1 MRYYLSDFEN
11 YISQNKLQ
19 NLPDKTLNIITQ
31 LASQV
36 GAPEYVKTPQFKP
49 NYTNF
54 NRRRKKEN
62 EFIDDNDWETF
73 RNFQTTEI
81 VKHEGL
87 DINLH
92 KMRKSLNILTSK
104 NYSKILNEIVE
115 EFDFVMKNKTP
126 NDVLVISNLFY
137 EIVSTNTLYSN
148 LSAKLFKELYDKTD
162 NFKKILDQNVK
173 NIELKINN
181 IKYIDPDIDYDLFC
195 DNNKN
200 NEKIRG
206 EFLFLSN
213 LVKIDVVSID
223 CAINIIDILFTI
235 LNKYIEEKDK
245 KNEIDELS
253 EIIYIFV
260 SNVFNLIKNFD
271 NEKSNN
277 IFSTIEN
284 ISKMKMKTTPGISNK
299 CIFKHMD
306 LLDELS

>member
-11 YISQNKLQ
+11 YISQTKLQ

-49 NYTNF
+49 NYTNL

-115 EFDFVMKNKTP
+115 EFDFVIKNKTP

-148 LSAKLFKELYDKTD
+148 LCAKLFKELFDKTD

-245 KNEIDELS
+245 KNEIDEIS

-260 SNVFNLIKNFD
+260 TNVFNTIKNFD

-284 ISKMKMKTTPGISNK
+284 ISKMKIKTTPGISNK

-306 LLDELS
+306 LLEEIS

>member
-148 LSAKLFKELYDKTD
+148 LSAKLFKELFDKTD

-213 LVKIDVVSID
+213 LVKINVVSIES
-223 CAINIIDILFTI
+223 AKNIIDILFNT
-235 LNKYIEEKDK
+235 LNRYIEEKDK

>member
-148 LSAKLFKELYDKTD
+148 LSAKLFKELFDKTD

-245 KNEIDELS
+245 KNEIDEIS

-260 SNVFNLIKNFD
+260 TNVFNTIKNFD

-284 ISKMKMKTTPGISNK
+284 ISKMKIKTTPGISNK

>member
-1 MRYYLSDFEN
+1 MRYHLSDFEN
-11 YISQNKLQ
+11 YISQNKLEKLSDETQ
-19 NLPDKTLNIITQ
+19 SIIIK
-31 LASQV
+31 LASHV
-36 GAPEYVKTPQFKP
+36 GAPEYSKTPQFKP

-73 RNFQTTEI
+73 RNFQATEI

-104 NYSKILNEIVE
+104 NYSKILNEISQ

-126 NDVLVISNLFY
+126 NDLLVISNLFY
-137 EIVSTNTLYSN
+137 EIVSANTLYSN
-148 LSAKLFKELYDKTD
+148 LCAKLFKELFDEID
-162 NFKKILDQNVK
+162 NLKKILDQQLK
-173 NIELKINN
+173 NTEFKINN

-213 LVKIDVVSID
+213 LVKIDVVDID
-223 CAINIIDILFTI
+223 CATEIINILFTT
-235 LNKYIEEKDK
+235 LNKFIEQKDK
-245 KNEIDELS
+245 KNEIDEIS

-260 SNVFNLIKNFD
+260 SNVFCKIKDFD
-271 NEKSNN
+271 NKKSDN
-277 IFSTIEN
+277 IFFIIEN
-284 ISKMKMKTTPGISNK
+284 ISKMKVTTTPGISNK

>member
-137 EIVSTNTLYSN
+137 EIVSANTLYSN
-148 LSAKLFKELYDKTD
+148 LSAKLFKELFDKTD

-213 LVKIDVVSID
+213 LVKINVVSIES
-223 CAINIIDILFTI
+223 AKNIIDILFNT
-235 LNKYIEEKDK
+235 LNRYIEEKDK

>member
-137 EIVSTNTLYSN
+137 EIVSANTLYSN

-213 LVKIDVVSID
+213 LVKINVVSIES
-223 CAINIIDILFTI
+223 AKNIIDILFNT
-235 LNKYIEEKDK
+235 LNRYIEEKDK

>member
-1 MRYYLSDFEN
+1 MRYHLSDFEN
-11 YISQNKLQ
+11 YISINKIG
-19 NLPDKTLNIITQ
+19 NLSNDILNIITK

-36 GAPEYVKTPQFKP
+36 GAPEYIKTPQFKP
-49 NYTNF
+49 NLSNS

-62 EFIDDNDWETF
+62 EFFDDNDWETF
-73 RNFQTTEI
+73 RNFQATEI

-104 NYSKILNEIVE
+104 NYSKILNEITE
-115 EFDFVMKNKTP
+115 EFDFVIKNKTP
-126 NDVLVISNLFY
+126 NDILVLSNLFY
-137 EIVSTNTLYSN
+137 EIISANTLYSN
-148 LSAKLFKELYDKTD
+148 LCAKLFKELFDKID
-162 NFKKILDQNVK
+162 NLKKILEQHLKSV
-173 NIELKINN
+173 EFKINN

-213 LVKIDVVSID
+213 LVKIDVVNMD
-223 CAINIIDILFTI
+223 CAIDIINTLFTS
-235 LNKYIEEKDK
+235 LNKYIEEKNK

-260 SNVFNLIKNFD
+260 SNVFNKIKDFD
-271 NEKSNN
+271 NEKSDN

-284 ISKMKMKTTPGISNK
+284 ISKMKIKTTPGISNK

-306 LLDELS
+306 LLEELS